1 MLFDRSGGF
10 TLNTDW
16 FRVEKIDDL
25 TYAISEYGHWERVHS
40 FLLMGSET
48 ALLIDT
54 GLGIGNIKKV
64 VDRLTALPVK
74 VFTTHYHWDHIGGH
88 KYFNFIAVHT
98 REKKW
103 MESGIPIPLSV
114 IKQNI
119 MKEPFSI
126 TPPEDFDIE
135 KYKIYTGKPS
145 KIIDTDEIIDLGKR
159 KIKILHTPGHS
170 PGHLVFFDCKTK
182 VLFTGD
188 LFYKGTIYVN
198 YPSTDPYKYCESLKK
213 ITTTLSGLKR
223 IFPSHNELNIP
234 LEDFHSFVKFVL
246 ANREKG
252 KIQHGAGILKYNE
265 YSLFL

>member
-1 MLFDRSGGF
+1 
-10 TLNTDW
+10 
-16 FRVEKIDDL
+16 VEKIDSF

-64 VDRLTALPVK
+64 VDRLTVLPVK

-88 KYFNFIAVHT
+88 KYFDFIAVHT
-98 REKKW
+98 NEKKW

-126 TPPEDFDIE
+126 TPPEDFNIE

-170 PGHLVFFDCKTK
+170 PGHLVFSIVKQKCYSQEICFTK
-182 VLFTGD
+182 EQYT
-188 LFYKGTIYVN
+188 
-198 YPSTDPYKYCESLKK
+198 
-213 ITTTLSGLKR
+213 
-223 IFPSHNELNIP
+223 
-234 LEDFHSFVKFVL
+234 
-246 ANREKG
+246 
-252 KIQHGAGILKYNE
+252 
-265 YSLFL
+265 